1 MAPQASSNLAGVSSA
16 QSDRRS
22 SVGDQR
28 DETLSVRHRKDE
40 AASQR
45 GQR

>member
-1 MAPQASSNLAGVSSA
+1 MALHSSPGMAGVPSA
-16 QSDRRS
+16 QSDRRPS
-22 SVGDQR
+22 RGDQR
-28 DETLSVRHRKDE
+28 DETLSVARRKEE